1 MTRKALHGQSVA
13 VVGAGLAGLT
23 AAVELSRHGA
33 SITVLEARDRVGG
46 RVLTIREEFAER
58 QHAEA
63 GGDFIDEE
71 HEGIQR
77 LVRRFGLNLSPILQ
91 TGFAFVRSGVQGKV
105 ESLSHGVELWKTL
118 ADKLKPLLQAY
129 EIAEQRW
136 DGAIAK
142 HLAAIS
148 VAEWMKTVQVD
159 AALHGML
166 VGLRGF
172 FLADPA
178 DLSLLALIEQLASG
192 RPGQGGMFRIEGGND
207 QLPKALAAVLG
218 ERVHLRQEVLSVSQ
232 SRTKIRLKIRIV
244 GGEEQQMDADY
255 LVLAIPATR
264 LRTLEFHPSL
274 PAEQTKAIAKLRYGS
289 VTKTLLQFDR
299 RFWKKKRA
307 RALAYGTDL
316 PIGAVWDGNE
326 EQRGQSGILCLMA
339 GGQASLETQ
348 EQLARRGIDGLTE
361 SLTWLGAARGSLIA
375 SRTTS
380 WEHDPWTGGGYAV
393 FGPNYDPAL
402 RQWLA
407 RPRGRILFA
416 GEHTSL
422 RWQGYMEGAV
432 ESGLRAAAEVRAMNS
447 DPELSPYLG

>member
-1 MTRKALHGQSVA
+1 MARQTLRGLAVT

-23 AAVELSRHGA
+23 AAVELCRHGA
-33 SITVLEARDRVGG
+33 SVTVLEAGNRLGG
-46 RVLTIREEFAER
+46 RVLTIREEFVEH

-71 HEGIQR
+71 HEEIRQ
-77 LVRRFGLNLSPILQ
+77 LARRFNLNLSPILK
-91 TGFAFVRSGVQGKV
+91 TGFAFVRSGGQGEVK
-105 ESLSHGVELWKTL
+105 SLSHGVGVWKTL

-136 DGAIAK
+136 DGALAK

-148 VAEWMKTVQVD
+148 VAEWMKTVRID
-159 AALHGML
+159 AALRGML
-166 VGLRGF
+166 IGLRGF

-178 DLSLLALIEQLASG
+178 DLSLLALIEQVASD
-192 RPGQGGMFRIEGGND
+192 RPGRRAMFRIEGGND

-218 ERVHLRQEVLSVSQ
+218 DRVHFRQEVLSVSH
-232 SRTKIRLKIRIV
+232 SRTKIRLKIGTA
-244 GGEEQQMDADY
+244 GGEERQMDADY
-255 LVLAIPATR
+255 LILAIPATR
-264 LRTLEFHPSL
+264 LRALEFHPSL
-274 PAEQTKAIAKLRYGS
+274 PAEQTKAIANLRYGP

-299 RFWKKKRA
+299 RFWRRRDRA
-307 RALAYGTDL
+307 RAYGTDL

-326 EQRGQSGILCLMA
+326 QQRGRSGILCLMA
-339 GGQASLETQ
+339 GGQASMETQ
-348 EQLARRGIDGLTE
+348 EQLASRGIDGLIQ
-361 SLTWLGAARGSLIA
+361 SLTWLGAARESLIA

-380 WEHDPWTGGGYAV
+380 WEHDPWVGGGYAV
-393 FGPNYDPAL
+393 FGPTYDPVL

-407 RPRGRILFA
+407 RPHGRILFA

-432 ESGLRAAAEVRAMNS
+432 ESGLRAAAEIRAINS
-447 DPELSPYLG
+447 SMGPTPYLG